1 MKTCNG
7 LVVASGQIVAEGKW
21 ISAHSEKGKT
31 MTEREKL
38 VELLDDGEAKGFFR
52 YGTDCHTG
60 EVGGHEMTPEDI
72 ADYLIENGVTFAKDT
87 NVHSWV
93 PVTERLPVDWC
104 PVLVMIRDVEKPLLG
119 SYRGNVW
126 FHEMWNTNF
135 INGAVTHWMPLP
147 EAPKEVSE

>member
-1 MKTCNG
+1 MTDRERLFQLIGQVQDEGLDYSDVVVVYKTSN
-7 LVVASGQIVAEGKW
+7 
-21 ISAHSEKGKT
+21 
-31 MTEREKL
+31 ERL
-38 VELLDDGEAKGFFR
+38 
-52 YGTDCHTG
+52 T
-60 EVGGHEMTPEDI
+60 
-72 ADYLIENGVTFAKDT
+72 DYLINNGVTFAKDI
-87 NVHSWV
+87 NVPSWI

-147 EAPKEVSE
+147 EPPKEG